1 MIPSRRDGMTTE
13 IALVIQTL
21 LSVHMIALLISGRR
35 DPGITCRDL
44 AKAGRV
50 NTSSQLGG
58 MN

>member
-21 LSVHMIALLISGRR
+21 LSVHMIALLILRRR

-44 AKAGRV
+44 AKARRV

>member
-21 LSVHMIALLISGRR
+21 LSVHMIALLISRRR